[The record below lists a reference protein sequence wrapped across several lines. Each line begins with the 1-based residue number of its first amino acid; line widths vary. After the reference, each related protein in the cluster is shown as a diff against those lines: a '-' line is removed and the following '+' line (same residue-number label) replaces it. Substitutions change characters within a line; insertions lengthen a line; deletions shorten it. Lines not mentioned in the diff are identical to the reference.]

1 MEIIVCIKQVPD
13 SASVSIDPETNTLM
27 RQGIPSIINPFDMHA
42 LEAALQLKEKHGG
55 TVTVVTMG
63 PPQATEALRECVALG
78 ADKGVL
84 VSDRAF
90 GGSDTL
96 ATSYTLSAAVRK
108 LGKFDLILC
117 GMQAI
122 DGDTAQ
128 VGPSMAEQLG
138 IAQVTF
144 VSKIEINGDTLK
156 VQREQD
162 ECYEIVEAKLPLLM
176 TVVRSINDPRLPT
189 VKGIMKSKKA
199 QFDVLG
205 VLDLVVDEAR
215 LGLKGSTTRVYKIFS
230 PPKRSNTIKIEKD
243 NAQEAVAE
251 LLNKLIEAKI
261 V

>member
-13 SASVSIDPETNTLM
+13 SASVKIDPETNTLM
-27 RQGIPSIINPFDMHA
+27 RQGVPAIVNPFDMHA
-42 LEAALQLKEKHGG
+42 LEAALQLKEIHGG
-55 TVTVVTMG
+55 TITVVTMG

-96 ATSYTLSAAVRK
+96 ATSYTLASAVRK
-108 LGKFDLILC
+108 LGKYDLIIC

-128 VGPSMAEQLG
+128 VGPSMAEQLE
-138 IAQVTF
+138 IAQLTF
-144 VSKIEINGDTLK
+144 VSKVEINGDTVT

-162 ECYEIVEAKLPLLM
+162 ECYEVVEAKLPLLM
-176 TVVRSINDPRLPT
+176 TVVRSINDPRFPN
-189 VKGIMKSKKA
+189 VKGIMKAKKA
-199 QFDVLG
+199 KFDEFGLAD
-205 VLDLVVDEAR
+205 LDVDETR
-215 LGLKGSTTRVYKIFS
+215 LGLKGSPTKVSKIFS
-230 PPKRSNTIKIEKD
+230 PPKRSDTVVIKKD
-243 NAQEAVAE
+243 TAKEAVAE
-251 LLNKLIEAKI
+251 LITRLKDAKI

>member
-13 SASVSIDPETNTLM
+13 SASVKIDPETNTLM

-55 TVTVVTMG
+55 TVTVITMG

-144 VSKIEINGDTLK
+144 VSKIEICGDTLQ
-156 VQREQD
+156 VYREHE
-162 ECYEIVEAKLPLLM
+162 ECYEVVEAKLPLLM

-189 VKGIMKSKKA
+189 VKGIMRAQKA
-199 QFDVLG
+199 QFEVLG
-205 VLDLVVDEAR
+205 VPDLVVDETR
-215 LGLKGSTTRVYKIFS
+215 LGLKGSTTKVYKIFS